1 MSGSVVTGQHD
12 EMLKQVLDF
21 FGIIPDHDLEIMQ
34 PNQSLYDV
42 TADILKALQNFIASE
57 DPSLVLVQ
65 GDTTKAFAGALCA
78 FYQKVPVAHVE
89 AGLRS

>member
-1 MSGSVVTGQHD
+1 
-12 EMLKQVLDF
+12 
-21 FGIIPDHDLEIMQ
+21 MQ

-65 GDTTKAFAGALCA
+65 GDTTTAFAGALCA

-89 AGLRS
+89 AGLRSYSKHSPFLKEIKRV